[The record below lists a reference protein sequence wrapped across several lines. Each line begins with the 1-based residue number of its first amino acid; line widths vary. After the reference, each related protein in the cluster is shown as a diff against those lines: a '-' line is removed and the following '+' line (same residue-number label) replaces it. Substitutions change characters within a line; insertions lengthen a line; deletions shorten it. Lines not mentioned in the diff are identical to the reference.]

1 LEPDYFIDRPPAPTY
16 IPNPE
21 GDDRQVQVHDKDDD
35 LFDFELEAEP
45 ILEVLVGKALEHA
58 RMEVIEEFEEQQLK
72 AHKKRFA

>member
-1 LEPDYFIDRPPAPTY
+1 MVDERQLEPDYFIDKPPAPTY

-21 GDDRQVQVHDKDDD
+21 GDDREVQVKDKDDD

-58 RMEVIEEFEEQQLK
+58 KMEVVEEYE
-72 AHKKRFA
+72 A